1 MTDVTE
7 FNRAWD
13 KIQETAPLSFINYL
27 NEYWMKPEVVRMW
40 SAIYRQ
46 NRTIFEMC
54 DTNITMLTIPSWHHM
69 LKSKFL
75 LGKRNRRL
83 DHLLYVLIK
92 RVVAYYGLKQ
102 ERQNLGF
109 EGPDI
114 ELKKHKDIAKRA

>member
-1 MTDVTE
+1 
-7 FNRAWD
+7 
-13 KIQETAPLSFINYL
+13 APPSFVNYL

-46 NRTIFEMC
+46 NCTIFERC
-54 DTNITMLTIPSWHHM
+54 DTNMLVEVWHHM

-75 LGKRNRRL
+75 LSKRNRRL

-92 RVVAYYGLKQ
+92 RVAAYYRLKQ